1 MDRLGERIRNSS
13 ISPREVPLCAT
24 TMDEDEDE
32 VETNTYFP
40 TFARRRSSPL
50 RNPLD
55 ERRRPQS
62 LKAVQRGS
70 LAGRAKG
77 AHTDGNVDL
86 PEKAD
91 GEDDD
96 MFELDDEDALYSSGL
111 SYVGETMRRTSDQS
125 SSSTSTRDLDMV
137 WDDEDES
144 EADGDGEEEPAS
156 LLSPPSVAGLARQ
169 ASLSSQ
175 ARSPPSPKQPKFV
188 PSTLDMPPFSSTQPI
203 AVLPFVRKVRRP
215 SEHQQTTPSPQSYQW
230 QASAGVVAASSS
242 LVRHASSASMPPD
255 ASQRSYP
262 HNRVKQP
269 PPAGTLSSPNRTQT
283 TGVRSS
289 IGSLPAI
296 TIPPTGTARSPT
308 SAPLAREWTKQ
319 LSTVG
324 RKRSMTVPLVGRPWG
339 VAPMASTRN
348 MGDSPAT

>member
-1 MDRLGERIRNSS
+1 MDRLGDRIRRSS
-13 ISPREVPLCAT
+13 ISPCTA

-62 LKAVQRGS
+62 LKAHQSS
-70 LAGRAKG
+70 LADRAKG
-77 AHTDGNVDL
+77 AHTDVNVNL
-86 PEKAD
+86 PDKAD
-91 GEDDD
+91 RDEDG
-96 MFELDDEDALYSSGL
+96 MFDLDDEDALFSSGL

-144 EADGDGEEEPAS
+144 EADGDGEQEPAS
-156 LLSPPSVAGLARQ
+156 LPSPPSVAGLARQ

-215 SEHQQTTPSPQSYQW
+215 SEHQQMTPSPQSYQW
-230 QASAGVVAASSS
+230 QASTGVAAASSS

-296 TIPPTGTARSPT
+296 AIPPTGSARSPT

-324 RKRSMTVPLVGRPWG
+324 RKRSMTDPLVGRPWG

-348 MGDSPAT
+348 VGDGPAA